1 MNTKN
6 KIICDYADSTNSS
19 EDTLE
24 FLIQNCRDICKE
36 HSFNTFKE
44 MTLNYRICFDQR
56 NKSKIIKDY
65 EKYILTKTKFHKSN
79 LAISYNMI
87 DQIGVSEELEK
98 KIINFM
104 YSQIQDSYL
113 DKFRQLDNAKLK
125 KYMIMNYVDKHILT
139 RGKQ

>member
-1 MNTKN
+1 MDIKH

-65 EKYILTKTKFHKSN
+65 EKYILTKTKYH
-79 LAISYNMI
+79 
-87 DQIGVSEELEK
+87 
-98 KIINFM
+98 

-125 KYMIMNYVDKHILT
+125 KYMIMNYVDKNILT
-139 RGKQ
+139 RGK